1 MDETQDTKEKENLE
15 EMNQDELRDYTEQKL
30 TEILSVLSDVALG
43 DLTVEVPITSEDIF
57 GSVAMGVNVMVK
69 GLRELKTQDEEKT
82 RLLEKTNQ
90 ELEDFVYIVSHDLKA
105 PLRAMMGFSRFL
117 KEDYQSKLD
126 EVGQDYVR
134 RIVGGAERMER
145 LINDL
150 LELSRIGRH
159 RNPFKESDAGELIKQ
174 AVEFVHPDPNV
185 EVIIKDG
192 MPAIWCDEVRIVQVF
207 SNLISNAIKYND
219 QPQKVIEVGWVSRP
233 EDGFDE
239 FTVHD
244 NGIGIEEKHLEK
256 IFKIFQ
262 RLHSQDEY
270 GGGTGVGLNIV
281 KKIIEQHGG
290 KIWVES
296 SPGQGSTFHFTL
308 RRPIDE
314 DEITKGV
321 WEA

>member
-1 MDETQDTKEKENLE
+1 MQDTKESQNLE
-15 EMNQDELRDYTEQKL
+15 EMNLDELRDYTEQRL

-69 GLRELKTQDEEKT
+69 GLRELKAQDEEKT
-82 RLLEKTNQ
+82 HLLEKTNQ

-159 RNPFKESDAGELIKQ
+159 RNPFKESDSGELVKQ

-185 EVIIKDG
+185 EIVIKDD
-192 MPAIWCDEVRIVQVF
+192 MPVIWCDEVRIVQVF
-207 SNLISNAIKYND
+207 SNLISNAIKYNN
-219 QPQKVIEVGWVSRP
+219 QPQKTIEICWVSHP
-233 EDGFDE
+233 EDGLDE

-244 NGIGIEEKHLEK
+244 NGIGIEEKHMEK
-256 IFKIFQ
+256 IFRIFQ

-281 KKIIEQHGG
+281 KKIVEQHGG
-290 KIWVES
+290 KIWVQS
-296 SPGQGSTFHFTL
+296 APGQGSTFHFTL

-314 DEITKGV
+314 DEVTKGV